1 MNTANF
7 YVDLH
12 CHPALKPYG
21 KSFNSKTAGKNATR
35 RSSKNSIWHYDPPS
49 VFDKV
54 LNYLTGL
61 TKFSQSNF
69 TALAYGGV
77 GVVCVSL
84 YPMEKWFV
92 RNKMNNEFLL
102 DLAANFATGLG
113 KKRIDHIQG
122 FTDYFKDLQAEYAF
136 YKQLDGKVV
145 TLKEGKFRY
154 RLVNSYTEIDIIKAQ
169 EEEQGIYTVCVI
181 LSIEGLHVLNTGFK
195 EDPDEQEVLRNLEQL
210 KNWEH
215 PPLFVTMA
223 HHFWNHIC
231 GHEESFSGLIKKQA
245 DQRFGMGLGFTALG
259 KKVLDLLLDTS
270 KGSQILID
278 VKHMSVKARYE
289 YYLELKTHAAYT
301 GLPILISHGAVNG
314 LKSPEEP
321 VMVYPETAQKLH
333 SKSIN
338 FYDEELIILAKS
350 GGIIGLQL
358 DERRVASEQTLKTT
372 RHATRRHKIMHY
384 RSELLWNQ
392 IQHILEVLDA
402 EGLFAWDCMAIGSDF
417 DGIIDPLNAF
427 WTAEELPYLS
437 DFLERH
443 AYNYLQQDRIHKE
456 FNKIPAGEMIDRIM
470 SLNAM
475 AFLQKHF

>member
-1 MNTANF
+1 MNTTNY

-21 KSFNSKTAGKNATR
+21 KSFNRTKSGKNAVR

-69 TALAYGGV
+69 SAMAYGEV

-122 FTDYFKDLQAEYAF
+122 FTDYFKDLEAEYDF

-145 TLKEGKFRY
+145 RLKEGKFRY
-154 RLVNSYTEIDIIKAQ
+154 RIVNSYNEIEVIKAQ
-169 EEEQGIYTVCVI
+169 EQEQGIFTVCVI

-195 EDPDEQEVLRNLEQL
+195 EDPDEQEVLRNLQTI

-215 PPLFVTMA
+215 PPMFVTLA

-231 GHEESFSGLIKKQA
+231 GHEESFSGIIKKQA
-245 DQRFGMGLGFTALG
+245 DQRFGLGLGFTNLG
-259 KKVLDLLLDTS
+259 NQVLDLLLDGT
-270 KGSQILID
+270 KGKQILVD
-278 VKHMSVKARYE
+278 VKHMSVKARYQ
-289 YYLELKTHAAYT
+289 YYEVLEQTESYST
-301 GLPILISHGAVNG
+301 LPVIISHGAANG
-314 LKSPEEP
+314 LKSPQEP
-321 VMVYPETAQKLH
+321 VMVYLETAQKLQQNP
-333 SKSIN
+333 IN
-338 FYDEELIILAKS
+338 FYDEELILLAKS

-402 EGLFAWDCMAIGSDF
+402 EGMFAWDCMAIGSDF

-443 AYNYLQQDRIHKE
+443 AYNYVQKGRIHHE
-456 FNKIPAGEMIDRIM
+456 FNKIPAGEMIDRVM
-470 SLNAM
+470 TLNAM
-475 AFLQKHF
+475 AFLKKHF

>member
-1 MNTANF
+1 MNTTNY

-21 KSFNSKTAGKNATR
+21 KSFNRTKSGKNAVR

-69 TALAYGGV
+69 SAMAYGEV

-122 FTDYFKDLQAEYAF
+122 FTDYFKDLEAEYDF

-145 TLKEGKFRY
+145 RLKEGKFRY
-154 RLVNSYTEIDIIKAQ
+154 RIVNSYNEIEVIKAQ
-169 EEEQGIYTVCVI
+169 EQEQGIFTVCVI

-195 EDPDEQEVLRNLEQL
+195 EDPDEQEVLRNLQTI

-215 PPLFVTMA
+215 PPMFVTLA

-231 GHEESFSGLIKKQA
+231 GHEESFSGIIKKQA
-245 DQRFGMGLGFTALG
+245 DQRFGLGLGFTNLG
-259 KKVLDLLLDTS
+259 NQVLDLLLDGT
-270 KGSQILID
+270 KGKQILVD
-278 VKHMSVKARYE
+278 VKHMSVKARYQ
-289 YYLELKTHAAYT
+289 YYEVLEQTEFYST
-301 GLPILISHGAVNG
+301 LPVIISHGAANG
-314 LKSPEEP
+314 LKSPQEP
-321 VMVYPETAQKLH
+321 VMVYLETAQKLQQNT
-333 SKSIN
+333 IN
-338 FYDEELIILAKS
+338 FYDEELILLAKS

-402 EGLFAWDCMAIGSDF
+402 EGMFAWDCMAIGSDF

-443 AYNYLQQDRIHKE
+443 AYNYVQKGRIHHE
-456 FNKIPAGEMIDRIM
+456 FNKIPAGEMIDRVM
-470 SLNAM
+470 TLNAM
-475 AFLQKHF
+475 AFLKKHF

>member
-1 MNTANF
+1 MNTTNY

-21 KSFNSKTAGKNATR
+21 KSFNRTKSGKNAVR

-69 TALAYGGV
+69 SAMAYGEV

-122 FTDYFKDLQAEYAF
+122 FTDYFKDLEAEYDF

-145 TLKEGKFRY
+145 RLKEGKFRY
-154 RLVNSYTEIDIIKAQ
+154 RIVNSYNEIEVIKAQ
-169 EEEQGIYTVCVI
+169 EQEQGIFTVCVI

-195 EDPDEQEVLRNLEQL
+195 EDPDGQEVLRNLQTI

-215 PPLFVTMA
+215 PPMFVTLA

-231 GHEESFSGLIKKQA
+231 GHEESFSGIIKKQA
-245 DQRFGMGLGFTALG
+245 DQRFGLGLGFTNLG
-259 KKVLDLLLDTS
+259 NQVLDLLLDGT
-270 KGSQILID
+270 KGKQILVD
-278 VKHMSVKARYE
+278 VKHMSVKARYQ
-289 YYLELKTHAAYT
+289 YYEVLEQTESYST
-301 GLPILISHGAVNG
+301 LPVIISHGAANG
-314 LKSPEEP
+314 LKSPQEP
-321 VMVYPETAQKLH
+321 VMVYLETAQKLQQNT
-333 SKSIN
+333 IN
-338 FYDEELIILAKS
+338 FYDEELILLAKS

-402 EGLFAWDCMAIGSDF
+402 EGMFAWDCMAIGSDF

-443 AYNYLQQDRIHKE
+443 AYNYVQKGRIHHE
-456 FNKIPAGEMIDRIM
+456 FNKIPAGEMIDRVM
-470 SLNAM
+470 TLNAM